1 MVLELKHDQQ
11 LFLKKL
17 FWFVLS
23 IPKFVEV
30 DQFSIQYQSLTA
42 YSGLILTLV
51 IPISTGC
58 PW

>member
-30 DQFSIQYQSLTA
+30 DQFSIQYQ
-42 YSGLILTLV
+42 
-51 IPISTGC
+51 
-58 PW
+58 